1 MKTAFNRGT
10 SLRRSR
16 RWYVHREWLVLAAAV
31 VVAWLAGNAIAAGGR
46 RGMLAM
52 AVGIAILGGL
62 AVGAIARVRPK
73 AGFEAVELPV
83 FLILLTEL
91 VFRARDAESLASN
104 PLDTAGLFR
113 VACLGGALLLAALA
127 LTSPI
132 RHGRDRVTTRPF
144 RLYCLYVLVVFV
156 GAPLSVNLPLTA
168 FRGMELTVGILAL
181 AGAFRRV
188 GPGAGDR
195 ILGVIYWFTAASALV
210 IWLEA
215 VAMPGSAFSSI
226 DSPFPFQ
233 LHGVFPLFAA
243 NTTGTIGALL
253 GLWSLSRLM
262 SPSDR
267 GQTSVRTLRFL
278 TALGFMTLIFAQY
291 RTGFVVTFVGLL
303 LILGFRGRAAAF
315 WFIMA
320 GLLVATLWGGQ
331 IVKGAAPVV
340 QRGENPEVLS
350 RLSGRLNYWEAAVPV
365 WKESPLFGRGLLT
378 ASRFEVL
385 AKLGSVYTSS
395 IHGTWVEAL
404 VGTGLVGFALLAGTV
419 FITTARAFREAMRP
433 DGRIVPL
440 VLIVS
445 LLVRSLTGPTFEVA
459 GRSSLLLLTIAL
471 MFRDRPRVPVHE
483 PVGTIR

>member
-1 MKTAFNRGT
+1 MKTTFNRDT

-16 RWYVHREWLVLAAAV
+16 RRYVHREWLVLAAAV
-31 VVAWLAGNAIAAGGR
+31 VVSWLGGAAIASGGR

-62 AVGAIARVRPK
+62 AIGALARLRMK

-83 FLILLTEL
+83 LLILIAEL
-91 VFRARDAESLASN
+91 VFRTRDAESLASN
-104 PLDTAGLFR
+104 PLDSAGLFR
-113 VACLGGALLLAALA
+113 VACMGLALLLAVLA

-132 RHGRDRVTTRPF
+132 SAQDRVTTRPF
-144 RLYCLYVLVVFV
+144 RLYCLYVFVVFV

-168 FRGMELTVGILAL
+168 FRGLELTVGILTL
-181 AGAFRRV
+181 AGAFRRA
-188 GPGAGDR
+188 GPEAGDR
-195 ILGVIYWFTAASALV
+195 ILGVVYWFTAALALI

-215 VAMPGSAFSSI
+215 VTMPGSAFLHVN
-226 DSPFPFQ
+226 SPFPVQ
-233 LHGVFPLFAA
+233 LHGVFPLLAA
-243 NTTGTIGALL
+243 NSTGTIGAVL
-253 GLWSLSRLM
+253 GLWSLCRLM

-267 GQTSVRTLRFL
+267 GRTSARTLRVL

-291 RTGFVVTFVGLL
+291 RTGFVVTIVGLL
-303 LILGFRGRAAAF
+303 LILGFKGRAAAF

-331 IVKGAAPVV
+331 IVQGAAPII

-350 RLSGRLNYWEAAVPV
+350 RLSGRLNYWEAALPV

-378 ASRFEVL
+378 AARFEVL

-404 VGTGLVGFALLAGTV
+404 VGTGLVGLALLVSAV
-419 FITTARAFREAMRP
+419 LITAARAFREAMRP

-440 VLIVS
+440 VLVVS

-459 GRSSLLLLTIAL
+459 GSSSLLLLTIAL
-471 MFRDRPRVPVHE
+471 MFRDRGRVPARE
-483 PVGTIR
+483 PLGFAH